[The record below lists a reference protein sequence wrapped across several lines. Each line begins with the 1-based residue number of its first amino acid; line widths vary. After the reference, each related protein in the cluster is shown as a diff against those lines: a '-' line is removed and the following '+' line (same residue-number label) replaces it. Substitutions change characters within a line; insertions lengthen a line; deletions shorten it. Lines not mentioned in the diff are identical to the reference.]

1 MMHLSRDVL
10 ITLIKVLSVIV
21 LAMFLFFI
29 GLMIGYGVIGDG
41 SPTQVFSRALWQH
54 IFEFIQV

>member
-1 MMHLSRDVL
+1 MHLSRDVL
-10 ITLIKVLSVIV
+10 ITLIKILSVIV

-29 GLMIGYGVIGDG
+29 GLMVGYGLIGDG
-41 SPTQVFSRALWQH
+41 SPMQVFNRTLWQH